1 MSCPKQKPPADINE
15 LTDRI
20 VYYGKFAEGCKFLK
34 DLMQSNDSTTII
46 IRGNAGT
53 GKKTLVKTVMNDL
66 KNTKVIYV
74 NPYYCTDDYSTLKGI
89 ADQLGI
95 KIKPSLQ
102 ELMEDIEEKS
112 TKSKHKIVL
121 VLTDFEEFCRQKQS
135 LLYSLTTLTQH
146 GENVN
151 LIGLTMNL
159 DCTEKLEKR
168 VRSRINALFH
178 ELSLPYTNV
187 DEFVE
192 FTSQLLCQDTLPDHL
207 TKKLE
212 YNYLRGDRSLR
223 QLKRYLMSVCWWD
236 VDNKNKLTFQPDPEA
251 GCRNEVDSLKARLK
265 WLTKNQLELLK
276 LAIFYCFEKDSLDFC
291 ANDLCSTAMK
301 HNYPTFS
308 CRLIDIALLAKMSF
322 IKTIKPNQIMDQYSV
337 FTINVTPTSFKN
349 VIKNNNE
356 FHFIKT
362 DQFWKRLR

>member
-1 MSCPKQKPPADINE
+1 MSFPKQEPPASIIE

-20 VYYGKFAEGCKFLK
+20 IHYGKFAEGCEYLK
-34 DLMQSNDSTTII
+34 NLMQSNNSTTVI
-46 IRGNAGT
+46 IRGNVGA

-66 KNTKVIYV
+66 KNVRVIYV

-89 ADQLGI
+89 AEQLDI
-95 KIKPSLQ
+95 KVKPSLQ
-102 ELMEDIEEKS
+102 ELMEDIEVKS
-112 TKSKHKIVL
+112 TKSKHKIVF
-121 VLTDFEEFCRQKQS
+121 VLIDFEEFCRQKQS

-146 GENVN
+146 GENIN
-151 LIGLTMNL
+151 LIGLTVNL

-168 VRSRINALFH
+168 VRSRLNALFY
-178 ELSLPYTNV
+178 ELSLPYTNEI
-187 DEFVE
+187 EFVE
-192 FTSQLLCQDTLPDHL
+192 FATHLLGKYNSTGHL
-207 TKKLE
+207 TEQLK

-223 QLKRYLMSVCWWD
+223 QLKRYLMSVCYWD
-236 VDNKNKLTFQPDPEA
+236 INNKLTILPEPEA
-251 GCRNEVDSLKARLK
+251 GCKNEVDSLRDRLR

-276 LAIFYCFEKDSLDFC
+276 LAIFYCFEKNRLDFS

-301 HNYPTFS
+301 HNYPAFS
-308 CRLIDIALLAKMSF
+308 CKLVDIALLAKMSF
-322 IKTIKPNQIMDQYSV
+322 IKTNKPNQIMDQYSV